1 MEKQVFLDRVRQRL
15 LQNGVSESTVE
26 RQILRLDRYIDE
38 EGGDNTEAMLDGE
51 DPILLAEEICTALRR
66 NAARRAAAEAA
77 VAEPE
82 PAAPAAPAPTRPA
95 PAPTAT
101 LPPQQV
107 IDARTREIDIVHP
120 ERGADI
126 VELPDNMPS
135 GDPEVDFSA
144 DGADNIYLPPMD
156 NEPQPRRSRKSGGLE
171 VDPLR
176 SRAMEYEGETGG
188 PLFWVTFILA
198 LPFAVALG
206 LVVLALFVAAFAAL
220 SVLMVASIAA
230 LAAVAAAGTA
240 FTLVAL
246 VYGIV
251 QALSV
256 LPIGLYEIGIGVT
269 AGAAVLF
276 VSILLYNFAVR
287 LIPFT
292 MKQLAR
298 FFGWTARSLKVLF
311 IYLKGACAKL

>member
-15 LQNGVSESTVE
+15 LQNGVNEVTVE
-26 RQILRLDRYIDE
+26 RQILRLNRYIDE

-77 VAEPE
+77 AAEDE
-82 PAAPAAPAPTRPA
+82 PAAAPAPAQVRPA
-95 PAPTAT
+95 PVVTAA
-101 LPPQQV
+101 PPQV
-107 IDARTREIDIVHP
+107 TDARTREIDIVHP
-120 ERGADI
+120 GRDSET
-126 VELPDNMPS
+126 VELPDHLQN
-135 GDPEVDFSA
+135 DIQSA
-144 DGADNIYLPPMD
+144 DFPMGEADNIYLPPMES
-156 NEPQPRRSRKSGGLE
+156 EPQPRRGRRNGGLE

-198 LPFAVALG
+198 LPFALALG

-220 SVLMVASIAA
+220 SALMVASIAA

>member
-15 LQNGVSESTVE
+15 LQNGISESTVE

-38 EGGDNTEAMLDGE
+38 EGGDNTEAMLEGE

-77 VAEPE
+77 AAVEAEPE
-82 PAAPAAPAPTRPA
+82 PAPAPIQARPS
-95 PAPTAT
+95 PTAT
-101 LPPQQV
+101 MVPPRD
-107 IDARTREIDIVHP
+107 INARTREIDIVHP

-126 VELPDNMPS
+126 VELPDSMPLD
-135 GDPEVDFSA
+135 GPGADFSA
-144 DGADNIYLPPMD
+144 DGADNIYLPPM
-156 NEPQPRRSRKSGGLE
+156 EPEPEPRRHRRSGGLE
-171 VDPLR
+171 VDHLR

-198 LPFAVALG
+198 LPFAAAIG
-206 LVVLALFVAAFAAL
+206 LAVLALFVAAFAAL
-220 SVLMVASIAA
+220 SALMVASIAA

-256 LPIGLYEIGIGVT
+256 LPVGLYEIGIGVT

-298 FFGWTARSLKVLF
+298 FFGFTVRNLKALF